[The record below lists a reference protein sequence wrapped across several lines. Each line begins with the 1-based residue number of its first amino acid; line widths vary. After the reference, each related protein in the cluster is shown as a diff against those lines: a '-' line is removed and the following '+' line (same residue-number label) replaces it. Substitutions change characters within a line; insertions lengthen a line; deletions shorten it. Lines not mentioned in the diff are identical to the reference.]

1 MSLTDEILFG
11 TQASVE
17 NLLQQGVDVN
27 EVDVYGFTPLI
38 EAAIV
43 NSPDIAKLL
52 INHGAE
58 VNRPDVTGRTALHW
72 SVDNNNIQLSE
83 LLLAHKANP
92 NAYTEGGQPVLVY
105 PLLRHQETLKKLL
118 YQHRANLNFAQ
129 DYINAKLLGHRFQ
142 LLGQVDIVNAVGH
155 FIELDFDGFFLEFT
169 LAIAQNSLA
178 RYQNNF
184 AARKLRSY
192 FNYIYLILDRYALAS
207 ELLKYQSYLINVNEH
222 AAKIDNLLG
231 HDLLLLPIAY
241 RGHAITFIKYKDL
254 LARCDR
260 GENSKIEGSVVIYK
274 MEKPQIFNAEF
285 IKKLIYKPQTIEFIT
300 TGIKRVLGLT
310 PLFTLPLSSQIIGN
324 CSWANV
330 EGAIP
335 TMLFLLML
343 KEKRNP
349 GKSDINLYKKL
360 ALSFYKQWQ
369 EWDQDR
375 ALEECIHGF
384 ANANPAR
391 KATKATILGAV
402 LFQQCNYHNPKDIAR
417 VEKMLPVLMTP
428 EYQYILKSYIEV
440 YWKKRKTPAGHNLMQ
455 ILEFCGIRLD

>member
-11 TQASVE
+11 SQSSVE
-17 NLLQQGVDVN
+17 RSLQQGADVN
-27 EVDVYGFTPLI
+27 EIDVYGFTPLI

-43 NSPDIAKLL
+43 NNVEIAELL

-58 VNRPDVTGRTALHW
+58 VNSPDITGRTALHW
-72 SVDNNNIQLSE
+72 AIDNNNIQFSQ

-105 PLLRHQETLKKLL
+105 PLLRNQQPLKKLL
-118 YQHRANLNFAQ
+118 YQHHANLNFAQ

-155 FIELDFDGFFLEFT
+155 FIELDFEGFFLEFT

-178 RYQNNF
+178 RYRNNF

-192 FNYIYLILDRYALAS
+192 FNYINKILDSYAIAT
-207 ELLKYQSYLINVNEH
+207 ELLKYQSYLIDIEEH
-222 AAKIDNLLG
+222 SQKINALLNN
-231 HDLLLLPIAY
+231 DLLLLPVAY
-241 RGHAITFIKYKDL
+241 RGHAVSFIKYGDL

-274 MEKPQIFNAEF
+274 INKPQLFNAEF

-300 TGIKRVLGLT
+300 SGIKRTLSLT
-310 PLFTLPLSSQIIGN
+310 TLLTLPLASQIIGN

-349 GKSDINLYKKL
+349 TRSDINVYKKS

-369 EWDQDR
+369 GWDQDR
-375 ALEECIHGF
+375 ALEECVHGF
-384 ANANPAR
+384 NHANAAR
-391 KATKATILGAV
+391 KATRATILGAI
-402 LFQQCNYHNPKDIAR
+402 LFQQCNYHNPKDIERA
-417 VEKMLPVLMTP
+417 EKMLPILMVP
-428 EYQYILKSYIEV
+428 EYQYVLKSYVDV
-440 YWKKRKTPAGHNLMQ
+440 YWKNRKTRAGQNLIQ
-455 ILEFCGIRLD
+455 VLEFCGVKIS